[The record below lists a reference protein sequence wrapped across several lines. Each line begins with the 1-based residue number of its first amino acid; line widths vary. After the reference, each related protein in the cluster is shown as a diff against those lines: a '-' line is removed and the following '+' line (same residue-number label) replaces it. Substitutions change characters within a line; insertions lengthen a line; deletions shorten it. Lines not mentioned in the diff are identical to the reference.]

1 MLPDFTRVQSTS
13 HGIFAVFN
21 VEPDMTDKVLI
32 IGAVWPESKSSA
44 AGQNMA
50 ALIKLFAARDY
61 SIHFASAA
69 AESLHMDNDLLDE
82 CTLHSINL
90 NEASFDT
97 FVAQLTPAIVI
108 FDRFMTEE
116 QFSARVKKQCP
127 DALHILNTEDLHSL
141 RHARHEAVKQ
151 GGSARDAELNNTF
164 SQREIAAILR
174 SDISLIISSAEY
186 RLLYDYYQVPDKQLQ
201 LFPLQQPLTTPSEL
215 PDYAA
220 RQHFVTVGNFRHAPN
235 WDAVLQLKQLWPA
248 IRARLPDA
256 ELHIYGAYPPKKA
269 TQLHN
274 AKQGFIVK
282 GWVDDIGQAMASA
295 RVCLAPLRFG
305 AGIKGKLLTAMQYAT
320 PSVTTEVGAEGIAS
334 AEEWPGQVEG
344 LTDPAAFID
353 AACDLYS
360 KESKWLPA
368 SQQAHTV
375 TAAYQHGQHQAQ
387 AALFDKIIIAC
398 NDLPAFRQ
406 DLFLHSLMW
415 HHSLRA
421 SQFMSQ
427 WIEAKNR

>member
-1 MLPDFTRVQSTS
+1 
-13 HGIFAVFN
+13 
-21 VEPDMTDKVLI
+21 MTEKVLI

-50 ALIKLFAARDY
+50 ALIKLFTARDY
-61 SIHFASAA
+61 GIHFASAA
-69 AESLHMDNDLLDE
+69 AESLHMDNDLLHE
-82 CTLHSINL
+82 CALHSINL
-90 NEASFDT
+90 NDASFDT
-97 FVAQLTPAIVI
+97 FVAQLNPAIVI
-108 FDRFMTEE
+108 LDRFMTEE
-116 QFSARVKKQCP
+116 QFSARVKKHCP

-151 GGSARDAELNNTF
+151 GGSAQDAELNNAF

-174 SDISLIISSAEY
+174 CDISLIISSAEY
-186 RLLYDYYQVPDKQLQ
+186 GLLSDYYQVPEKQLQ
-201 LFPLQQPLTTPSEL
+201 LFPLQQPLTSPPEL
-215 PDYAA
+215 PDYPV
-220 RQHFVTVGNFRHAPN
+220 RQHFITVGNFRHAPN

-248 IRARLPDA
+248 IKARLPDA

-282 GWVDDIGQAMASA
+282 GWVDDIGKAMASA

-320 PSVTTEVGAEGIAS
+320 PSVTTEIGAEGIAC
-334 AEEWPGQVEG
+334 AKEWPGKVVS
-344 LTDPAAFID
+344 LTPPAAFID
-353 AACDLYS
+353 AACDLYC
-360 KESKWLPA
+360 EEAKWQQA
-368 SQQAHTV
+368 SQQANTV
-375 TAAYQHGQHQAQ
+375 TAAYQHAQHQAQ
-387 AALFDKIIIAC
+387 AALFEKIAGAR

-406 DLFLHSLMW
+406 GLFLHSLMW